1 MRRGLRSACQ
11 PLSVRAQIEGGLV
24 WGLSAALHGR
34 ITIRNGQVE
43 QSNFDDYPV
52 LRMSE
57 MPQLDIRLVDSRAAP
72 GGIGEPCAPPVAP
85 AVANALFAASGVRIR
100 ELPLPARVTVNTT
113 QRSA

>member
-1 MRRGLRSACQ
+1 
-11 PLSVRAQIEGGLV
+11 V
-24 WGLSAALHGR
+24 WGLSAALSGR

-43 QSNFDDYPV
+43 QSNFHDYPV

-57 MPQLDIRLVDSRAAP
+57 MPQLDIHLVDSRAAP

-100 ELPLPARVTVNTT
+100 ELPFPSKVTAGTT
-113 QRSA
+113 RQRA